1 MNELETVQEEA
12 KEAVNKKAK
21 ERAQVFFIGEQSTEN
36 PEIFYVSDYR
46 LICAIMGYIF
56 TPDVNGPSCKMQAH
70 LHNYFRLPLRLLQT
84 YKFHSISRVDTIT
97 TVIIT
102 IVILTMIG
110 FPIDLCGV
118 FS

>member
-1 MNELETVQEEA
+1 
-12 KEAVNKKAK
+12 
-21 ERAQVFFIGEQSTEN
+21 
-36 PEIFYVSDYR
+36 
-46 LICAIMGYIF
+46 
-56 TPDVNGPSCKMQAH
+56 MQAH

-110 FPIDLCGV
+110 FPGDAANLLI
-118 FS
+118 

>member
-1 MNELETVQEEA
+1 
-12 KEAVNKKAK
+12 
-21 ERAQVFFIGEQSTEN
+21 
-36 PEIFYVSDYR
+36 
-46 LICAIMGYIF
+46 
-56 TPDVNGPSCKMQAH
+56 MQAH
-70 LHNYFRLPLRLLQT
+70 LNKYFRLPPRLRQT
-84 YKFHSISRVDTIT
+84 YKFHSISGVDTFT

>member
-1 MNELETVQEEA
+1 
-12 KEAVNKKAK
+12 
-21 ERAQVFFIGEQSTEN
+21 
-36 PEIFYVSDYR
+36 
-46 LICAIMGYIF
+46 
-56 TPDVNGPSCKMQAH
+56 MQAH